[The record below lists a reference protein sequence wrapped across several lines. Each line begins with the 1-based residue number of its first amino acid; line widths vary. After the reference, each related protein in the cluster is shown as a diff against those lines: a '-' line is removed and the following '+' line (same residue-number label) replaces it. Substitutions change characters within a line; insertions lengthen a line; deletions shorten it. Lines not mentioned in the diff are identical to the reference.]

1 METFHMQIYKLSR
14 EALGELFHD
23 ANLAISQE
31 TTLRIAIDEGT
42 LKIKVGEDMWSRPLD
57 LE

>member
-1 METFHMQIYKLSR
+1 MQIYKLSR